1 MCLMQSLLI
10 ADYILNK
17 SMKQYTDNIL
27 FKINAEIEISCI
39 DSDVS
44 SDNALSTNILFRMLM
59 KKYYS
64 SRILSHSF

>member
-44 SDNALSTNILFRMLM
+44 ISALIFT
-59 KKYYS
+59 
-64 SRILSHSF
+64 SHFHPYRSVDDG

>member
-44 SDNALSTNILFRMLM
+44 SDKALYMIDSI
-59 KKYYS
+59 
-64 SRILSHSF
+64 I